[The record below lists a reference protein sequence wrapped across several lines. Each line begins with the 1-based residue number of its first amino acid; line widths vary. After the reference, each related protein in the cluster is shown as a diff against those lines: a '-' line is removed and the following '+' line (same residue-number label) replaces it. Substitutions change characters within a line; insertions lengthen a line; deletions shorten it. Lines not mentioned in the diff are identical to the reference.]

1 MACRGCSFRST
12 TRAGVSGSERRSRSP
27 RRPVAAALPAGDIL
41 RMDCELLEV
50 FGGCTAWGDWCVRA
64 MLWAHLCSLPHLR
77 HKHGPLQLDAAGHVY
92 PAPPGRSHGRI
103 VLPAAAAGSGG
114 VSLHSG
120 LREASPGQG
129 VNRCWRMS
137 NRVARMFKALEFGP
151 ACSDKRNAH
160 WLDSPLQAALAPG
173 SQMLH
178 PLAKTRS
185 PSITSLKGS
194 KHAKSDSRG

>member
-114 VSLHSG
+114 VSLHPG

-129 VNRCWRMS
+129 VNRRRRMS
-137 NRVARMFKALEFGP
+137 NRVAGMLKALAFGP
-151 ACSDKRNAH
+151 ACSTTTKCTLARFTVAGGSGAGVADAAPSRQDQISLSHFAQGQ
-160 WLDSPLQAALAPG
+160 QAR
-173 SQMLH
+173 QV
-178 PLAKTRS
+178 
-185 PSITSLKGS
+185 
-194 KHAKSDSRG
+194 